1 MAATTDLAGLKIYPY
16 RVLFKVVESD
26 DDPLSSKWA
35 CVDLRKGTACDVRDG
50 HLRCLARH
58 KAESHGQANNGSS

>member
-1 MAATTDLAGLKIYPY
+1 MAASTDLVGLKIYPY
-16 RVLFKVVESD
+16 RVLFKVENE
-26 DDPLSSKWA
+26 DDPSSSKWA

-58 KAESHGQANNGSS
+58 QAEAHGQTSTESS